1 MVNDVTGVWAGLRPL
16 LAPATG
22 KKLRER
28 TADLSRRHRV
38 SDSHDGVIHVTGG
51 KWTTYRQMAQDA
63 VDALAPYVSPLKG
76 VRTKSL
82 RLLGVGAW
90 RPTNERETHLYRR
103 FGEDAK
109 IILTMID
116 DDPALGATPIAD
128 QSYLAAEFVFSAQ
141 REMVT
146 SLTDLLTR
154 RSRAH
159 LQNARTTYD
168 AAESV
173 ARLVAPTLGW
183 SDEEIRQQ
191 VDAYRSL
198 VEEEFAVAGLH
209 LR

>member
-1 MVNDVTGVWAGLRPL
+1 
-16 LAPATG
+16 
-22 KKLRER
+22 
-28 TADLSRRHRV
+28 
-38 SDSHDGVIHVTGG
+38 
-51 KWTTYRQMAQDA
+51 MAQDA

-82 RLLGVGAW
+82 RLFGVGDW
-90 RPTNERETHLYRR
+90 RPADERERHLYRR

-109 IILTMID
+109 VILGMVN
-116 DDPALGATPIAD
+116 DDPALGATPIAN

-159 LQNARTTYD
+159 LQNAPTTYD
-168 AAESV
+168 AAEIV

-183 SDEEIRQQ
+183 SDDDVRTQ
-191 VDAYRSL
+191 VDSYRTL
-198 VEEEFAVAGLH
+198 VEEEFVAAGLH